1 MLLWCA
7 LLPPASVIG
16 SAGAESVASVAHAK
30 MFEASTEHRQGERR
44 PNGTEYNKENN
55 TINIQRPRRSTPV
68 NYSMNYY
75 STGCQ
80 APAKTLGIQD
90 STTTV
95 TTYHQD
101 QRRSQLTESKQ
112 HEASL
117 GVIDIDEEDGT
128 EDDTED
134 ELGDETEDEVAVG
147 GEEELDGDCD
157 RKMSAVF
164 LHLLS
169 RPKCL
174 QVYDDLVFLLCVVHG
189 MLVR

>member
-1 MLLWCA
+1 MDE
-7 LLPPASVIG
+7 
-16 SAGAESVASVAHAK
+16 AG
-30 MFEASTEHRQGERR
+30 TEHRQGERR
-44 PNGTEYNKENN
+44 PKGTEYNKESN
-55 TINIQRPRRSTPV
+55 TINIQRPRQSTA

-101 QRRSQLTESKQ
+101 QRRSQITESK

-117 GVIDIDEEDGT
+117 GVIDVDDENGT

-147 GEEELDGDCD
+147 GEEESDGVCD

-169 RPKCL
+169 HPKCL